1 MKHYIYIDKEIL
13 NSYIS
18 QIYGGILE
26 RGKAEKER
34 TLFKGDAPGN
44 TGNCR
49 KRRVKRENRAQRA
62 HAAGRIICCV

>member
-26 RGKAEKER
+26 RGKAEKELVEKETQEITTPEER
-34 TLFKGDAPGN
+34 MVLYK
-44 TGNCR
+44 
-49 KRRVKRENRAQRA
+49 
-62 HAAGRIICCV
+62 